1 MASGNPGS
9 PGRMSPAEAFEH
21 LRILVWNLTS
31 YSNSRIV
38 QIAKAFVD
46 MSKESPTIA
55 SGCHKA
61 YREFLERSLAMGE
74 SRRCLALLYVC
85 NEILTLDPLDEDW
98 QAVLA
103 DAMLKSVPLI
113 CELATR
119 QQVRDVRH
127 LAMLRHAQHM
137 LISSC
142 VPVAPS
148 SAFFSPA

>member
-1 MASGNPGS
+1 MHIT
-9 PGRMSPAEAFEH
+9 RVT
-21 LRILVWNLTS
+21 LRRYHGARRLVGGAGDADRGACAALG
-31 YSNSRIV
+31 
-38 QIAKAFVD
+38 A
-46 MSKESPTIA
+46 
-55 SGCHKA
+55 
-61 YREFLERSLAMGE
+61 LGE
-74 SRRCLALLYVC
+74 VLSAR
-85 NEILTLDPLDEDW
+85 PLDEDW

-103 DAMLKSVPLI
+103 DAILKSVPLI